1 MFDCVS
7 KMPLLPVKKKRNK
20 LSYRI
25 SYVTYYNILYF
36 TWCYIILYNLITCSV
51 FIDIKKTL
59 HYKIAIA

>member
-36 TWCYIILYNLITCSV
+36 T
-51 FIDIKKTL
+51 
-59 HYKIAIA
+59 